1 LTVGNLSFELKIGT
15 FRLSCDA
22 LSLVNVLENKFGWAN
37 VMASQK
43 GVEFCVNDST
53 LATEFGPA
61 ASTLVAGNESES
73 LMQS

>member
-1 LTVGNLSFELKIGT
+1 
-15 FRLSCDA
+15 
-22 LSLVNVLENKFGWAN
+22 LENKFGWAN